1 MISVSRGDVVLV
13 LFPFTDASGAKKR
26 PAVVIQSDAGN
37 RRLNAVILALVT
49 GNTQRAPIE
58 PTQTLIDIATSDG
71 AQTGLLRSSAIKC
84 EHLATIHKDLID
96 RVIGRLSPRLQAE
109 VDRCLKAS
117 LELT

>member
-13 LFPFTDASGAKKR
+13 LFPFTDAGGAKKR
-26 PAVVIQSDAGN
+26 PAVVVQSDAGN

-49 GNTQRAPIE
+49 GNTQRAAIE
-58 PTQTLIDIATSDG
+58 PTQTLIDVATPDG
-71 AQTGLLRSSAIKC
+71 VNTGLLRSSAIKC

-109 VDRCLKAS
+109 VDRCLKAA